1 MDISNQ
7 YNMAIF
13 DEYVTVIGHTCP
25 NVSMCGVTICV
36 SKHVSAAPEASAGV
50 PAGSSQPGALL
61 KLYLYPPAAADL
73 SPGKCPPGRSM
84 LLISNLK

>member
-1 MDISNQ
+1 
-7 YNMAIF
+7 MAIF

-50 PAGSSQPGALL
+50 PTGSSQPARGALE
-61 KLYLYPPAAADL
+61 AL
-73 SPGKCPPGRSM
+73 SLSAGGIGPLTR
-84 LLISNLK
+84 